1 MFRIAFTVSI
11 LLNLSSQAQ
20 SGIDYLKTM
29 YTKNAGH
36 WYNTM
41 TFVQTTG
48 FYRND
53 SLIRTATWYEALK
66 LPHDLRIDF
75 EDPSKGNFVLY
86 KKDSTY
92 RFQNG
97 NLRNVSADINPF
109 IFFIG
114 GMYYLPFDSVLSQLK
129 SKGYDVQK
137 GYSTTWNGKKTFVIG
152 RENEQDLSNAFWL
165 DTERGLILRLVEK
178 NNRGQVIDAHMKDH
192 KKLPKGSSETK
203 VDIYVNGKLVQV
215 ESYDQIKIDRPLDD
229 QLFDPAKAGN
239 VAHWYKG

>member
-1 MFRIAFTVSI
+1 MFRIGFIVSI
-11 LLNLSSQAQ
+11 LFSVSAYAQ
-20 SGIDYLKTM
+20 SGIDHLKALH
-29 YTKNAGH
+29 TKNAGH
-36 WYNTM
+36 WYRTM

-66 LPHDLRIDF
+66 LPYDLRIDM
-75 EDPSKGNFVLY
+75 EHPTKGNFVLY

-97 NLRNVSADINPF
+97 TLRNVSADINPF

-114 GMYYLPFDSVLSQLK
+114 GMYYLPFDSVLHQLK
-129 SKGYDVQK
+129 SKGYDVEK
-137 GYSTTWNGKKTFVIG
+137 SYATTWDGRKAVVIG
-152 RENEQDLSNAFWL
+152 RNSDQDTGNAFWL
-165 DTERGLILRLVEK
+165 DIETGEILRIVEK

-215 ESYDQIKIDRPLDD
+215 ESYNQILTDRPLDD
-229 QLFDPAKAGN
+229 QLFDPTKA
-239 VAHWYKG
+239 ATTTHWYKD